1 MASDPVLAEQRHY
14 KRHMPSVATVVKY
27 WREHP
32 QPWIKGVVIGWN
44 IPFCFACGWIPP
56 VKIHE
61 GFKWKGASRFLER
74 AHLQDHCV
82 RGNDKPSNIVLL
94 CPLCHRAMPR
104 FQSRKEALHWV
115 SERYSHRMRTSSTA
129 LHDASW
135 QIYTDTHPCCDRE
148 GIRRLYKLFL
158 ISIMLQ
164 AQEAAHLMHPSDCH
178 RHRP

>member
-1 MASDPVLAEQRHY
+1 MASNPVLDEQHHY

-27 WREHP
+27 WRTHP
-32 QPWIKGVVIGWN
+32 QPWMKGVVIGWN

-74 AHLQDHCV
+74 AHLQNHCM

-94 CPLCHRAMPR
+94 CPLCHSAMSAMPR
-104 FQSRKEALHWV
+104 FTSRKEALHWV
-115 SERYSHRMRTSSTA
+115 SERYSYRMRTSSTA

-135 QIYTDTHPCCDRE
+135 QIYTDTHPCCDRDD
-148 GIRRLYKLFL
+148 IRKLYELFL
-158 ISIMLQ
+158 ISIMIQ
-164 AQEAAHLMHPSDCH
+164 AQAALN
-178 RHRP
+178 R